1 MLLNTEVHRRNA
13 KWSSSVRRT
22 VQQAFRNQWSWF
34 VLAACVAPLSARY
47 PLKLESE
54 PNLGNSQNQMII
66 GHELGGGLKSPTHSL
81 VRSLTARHT
90 ADDTGISGAGP
101 ESSKGV
107 VLVQRHPVATLPAP
121 PVPPPPRGKGC
132 KDQAL
137 WQDTHGSTSSRRTGE
152 EGYLNTCHT
161 LAAHDIERQ
170 THDIRANQPSQPA
183 RSLRTGGRTD

>member
-1 MLLNTEVHRRNA
+1 M
-13 KWSSSVRRT
+13 
-22 VQQAFRNQWSWF
+22 
-34 VLAACVAPLSARY
+34 APLSARY

-121 PVPPPPRGKGC
+121 PVPPP
-132 KDQAL
+132 
-137 WQDTHGSTSSRRTGE
+137 SR
-152 EGYLNTCHT
+152 
-161 LAAHDIERQ
+161 
-170 THDIRANQPSQPA
+170 
-183 RSLRTGGRTD
+183 GGRAVRIKPYGRIHTAQRRRDGQERKGI